1 VPTKVPKAWAI
12 LMSYSIKKH
21 ETNTKLIHKFMEY
34 GSPMNQLFLFDALT
48 KFSKIVIEQQ
58 DELRKEMQTGFFDP
72 DAWIKSA
79 EDFLQ
84 CLKDRE

>member
-1 VPTKVPKAWAI
+1 
-12 LMSYSIKKH
+12 
-21 ETNTKLIHKFMEY
+21 MEY
-34 GSPMNQLFLFDALT
+34 GSPMNQLFVFDALT
-48 KFSKIVIEQQ
+48 KFSKMVIEQKE
-58 DELRKEMQTGFFDP
+58 DLRKEMQTGFIDP